1 MTGEAQPGRGRLALR
16 VMAAAFGLLAAL
28 LFVPFLKPITFA
40 VVLAVAF
47 EPLYERLLR
56 LLGSSWMAA
65 VAATLL
71 IVVLVLTPLA
81 VVAVNVIQEAGAVY
95 QAMARHTQEQGGWAA
110 WFAELIEQPVRW
122 TAQKTGLAAPD
133 VKAALLDQAQNAVK
147 LLGGWGAALLG
158 NVTGTIGNALLAV
171 FILFF
176 LFLEGPKIREGIYAW
191 SPLDEEK
198 TRVLLGSIR
207 ESILAN
213 VHGMAA
219 VAITQGALTSIGFL
233 IAGVGAPVFWGVTAA
248 ACSLIPVIGTAIVWL
263 PAALILLW
271 QGMWGKAVFL
281 VVWGVVVV
289 GMSDNVV
296 RPWVLSGRTGM
307 SGLVVFF
314 ALMGGLQVF
323 GAIGLFA
330 GPVIV
335 STAAAVFR
343 MLRNETEPAP
353 AVVTSSEAA
362 EAGRGGPASRP
373 A

>member
-1 MTGEAQPGRGRLALR
+1 MTERGQTGRGRLALR
-16 VMAAAFGLLAAL
+16 VLAVACGLLAAM
-28 LFVPFLKPITFA
+28 LFVPFVKPITFA

-56 LLGSSWMAA
+56 VLGSSWMAA

-71 IVVLVLTPLA
+71 IVVVVLAPMA
-81 VVAVNVIQEAGAVY
+81 VVAVNVIQEAGTVY

-110 WFAELIEQPVRW
+110 WFADVVEQPVRW

-133 VKAALLDQAQNAVK
+133 VKAALLDQAQNVVR
-147 LLGGWGAALLG
+147 LLGGWGASLLG
-158 NVTGTIGNALLAV
+158 NLTGTIGNALLAV

-176 LFLEGPKIREGIYAW
+176 VFLEGPKIRDGIYAW
-191 SPLDEEK
+191 SPLEEAK
-198 TRVLLGSIR
+198 TRALLDAIR

-213 VHGMAA
+213 FHGMAA

-233 IAGVGAPVFWGVTAA
+233 IAGLGAPVFWGTVAA
-248 ACSLIPVIGTAIVWL
+248 VCSLIPVIGTAIVWL
-263 PAALILLW
+263 PAGLILLW
-271 QGMWGKAVFL
+271 QGAWGKAVFL
-281 VVWGVVVV
+281 MLWGVVVV
-289 GMSDNVV
+289 GMSDNLV

-307 SGLVVFF
+307 SGLMVFF

-330 GPVIV
+330 GPVIL

-343 MLRNETEPAP
+343 MLRSETEPAP
-353 AVVTSSEAA
+353 AAVTSSEAS
-362 EAGRGGPASRP
+362 EAGPRGPASPP